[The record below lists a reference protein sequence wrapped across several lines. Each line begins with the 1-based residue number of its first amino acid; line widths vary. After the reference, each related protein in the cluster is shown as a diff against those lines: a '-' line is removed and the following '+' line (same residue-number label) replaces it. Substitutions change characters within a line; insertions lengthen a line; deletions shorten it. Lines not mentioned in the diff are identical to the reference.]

1 MLYPNARFRAYR
13 KRSASMPGN
22 KELTIRVPAG
32 VLAWLESEAT
42 IINAD
47 LQLLG
52 QHGDVTPGDVA
63 TVLMERGIA
72 TTLARPS
79 EHEYTEPHE
88 YERAVNE

>member
-1 MLYPNARFRAYR
+1 
-13 KRSASMPGN
+13 MPGS

-52 QHGDVTPGDVA
+52 QRGDVTPGDVA

-72 TTLARPS
+72 TTLDRASGLEYAEAQGR
-79 EHEYTEPHE
+79 EH
-88 YERAVNE
+88 AVNE